1 MGSEMCIRDRD
12 SPDVPHTNSDVLGDP
27 HHPLHPTPR
36 HTSNTRICLHTSA
49 EIHPY
54 DTRTAIFNMATDG
67 SASAAS
73 EIEVGFIYRTMQEF
87 RAAAAKQAD
96 KCVAH
101 VAWSDMWRVEGVSP
115 YVGIRIGGIG
125 WSCGR
130 SL

>member
-1 MGSEMCIRDRD
+1 MPADTAAGIRITDI
-12 SPDVPHTNSDVLGDP
+12 T
-27 HHPLHPTPR
+27 
-36 HTSNTRICLHTSA
+36 
-49 EIHPY
+49 
-54 DTRTAIFNMATDG
+54 MATDG
-67 SASAAS
+67 SASAAF
-73 EIEVGFIYRTMQEF
+73 EVASICPTMQEF

-115 YVGIRIGGIG
+115 YVGIRIGGVG

>member
-1 MGSEMCIRDRD
+1 
-12 SPDVPHTNSDVLGDP
+12 
-27 HHPLHPTPR
+27 
-36 HTSNTRICLHTSA
+36 
-49 EIHPY
+49 
-54 DTRTAIFNMATDG
+54 MATDG

-96 KCVAH
+96 TCVAH